1 MSKILFQ
8 KKLSF
13 KPQPPTR
20 NAVSLHILK
29 ICEKMVRLESETSQ
43 HFSNPAQSQQ
53 LGEQLLFK
61 YL

>member
-13 KPQPPTR
+13 KPQPPIR

-29 ICEKMVRLESETSQ
+29 IVKKWCGLKVNNCGNKGPILTFPR
-43 HFSNPAQSQQ
+43 NP
-53 LGEQLLFK
+53 
-61 YL
+61 